1 MLLLLVVVVVLLLL
15 LLPLISLLQAGWQI
29 SVSADVVR
37 AVALVF
43 RLLTVTTSS
52 GFSPARVVTSFVLGS
67 F

>member
-1 MLLLLVVVVVLLLL
+1 MVLPLL
-15 LLPLISLLQAGWQI
+15 LLPLFSVLQAGWQI
-29 SVSADVVR
+29 SVSAEVVR

-52 GFSPARVVTSFVLGS
+52 SLSPARVVICFVLGS